1 MRDCYAYI
9 IIHAF
14 ISMCDKHTLKFSL
27 LLYFCFSFRL
37 LLCTVKKKYHWVEE
51 FYKIEKKKKR
61 KRREERRKEAA
72 TSKLFTTVSTEI

>member
-37 LLCTVKKKYHWVEE
+37 LLCTVKKKKYHWVEE
-51 FYKIEKKKKR
+51 FYKIEKKKKE
-61 KRREERRKEAA
+61 KGGKKEGKKQLHQ
-72 TSKLFTTVSTEI
+72 SFSPL

>member
-37 LLCTVKKKYHWVEE
+37 LLCTVKKKKYHWVEE
-51 FYKIEKKKKR
+51 FYKIEKKKKKKKEGR
-61 KRREERRKEAA
+61 KKERSSYIKAFHHC
-72 TSKLFTTVSTEI
+72 KH